1 MRNLFT
7 HKNIKYLYRLKCEI
21 QELPW
26 EIWTDN
32 DVHDPNYKQKR
43 IQSIGKVMHIQNR
56 IRGYVIAKYGE
67 GELSKEFSEYS
78 FFTIGYRAN
87 TFNVENNKAWSRG
100 KECFLYFI
108 DKLIDFTEAENKCES
123 IDWKKEIAKW
133 LMFITI
139 VLTSIFLLF
148 GANDLIKTISLFG
161 DIEIKKKLQFTL
173 CIMMITANII
183 WAKNWKELL
192 PITTSF
198 IGALV
203 GLQV

>member
-43 IQSIGKVMHIQNR
+43 IQLIGKVMHIQNR

-87 TFNVENNKAWSRG
+87 TFNVENNKAWSR
-100 KECFLYFI
+100 
-108 DKLIDFTEAENKCES
+108 
-123 IDWKKEIAKW
+123 
-133 LMFITI
+133 
-139 VLTSIFLLF
+139 
-148 GANDLIKTISLFG
+148 
-161 DIEIKKKLQFTL
+161 
-173 CIMMITANII
+173 
-183 WAKNWKELL
+183 
-192 PITTSF
+192 
-198 IGALV
+198 
-203 GLQV
+203 

>member
-87 TFNVENNKAWSRG
+87 TFNG
-100 KECFLYFI
+100 KHPIKYTLYFHKI
-108 DKLIDFTEAENKCES
+108 ENS
-123 IDWKKEIAKW
+123 I
-133 LMFITI
+133 
-139 VLTSIFLLF
+139 S
-148 GANDLIKTISLFG
+148 
-161 DIEIKKKLQFTL
+161 TL
-173 CIMMITANII
+173 V
-183 WAKNWKELL
+183 K
-192 PITTSF
+192 S
-198 IGALV
+198 
-203 GLQV
+203 

>member
-67 GELSKEFSEYS
+67 VNYLKNSQNIHFS
-78 FFTIGYRAN
+78 
-87 TFNVENNKAWSRG
+87 
-100 KECFLYFI
+100 
-108 DKLIDFTEAENKCES
+108 
-123 IDWKKEIAKW
+123 
-133 LMFITI
+133 
-139 VLTSIFLLF
+139 
-148 GANDLIKTISLFG
+148 
-161 DIEIKKKLQFTL
+161 Q
-173 CIMMITANII
+173 
-183 WAKNWKELL
+183 
-192 PITTSF
+192 
-198 IGALV
+198 
-203 GLQV
+203 

>member
-56 IRGYVIAKYGE
+56 IRVYVIAKYGE

-108 DKLIDFTEAENKCES
+108 DK
-123 IDWKKEIAKW
+123 
-133 LMFITI
+133 
-139 VLTSIFLLF
+139 
-148 GANDLIKTISLFG
+148 
-161 DIEIKKKLQFTL
+161 
-173 CIMMITANII
+173 
-183 WAKNWKELL
+183 
-192 PITTSF
+192 
-198 IGALV
+198 
-203 GLQV
+203 